1 MSLNTAGSFLIA
13 YAGVFGCRP
22 DRGFAALVASPTPGG
37 VLTRRLLPAII
48 VAPLLLGWLRLA
60 GEGTGLYDT
69 AGGTALFAVG
79 VVAVLAPLAWV
90 GARSPGQAA
99 GQRTPAAPALPGR
112 EHPPFPSPAAT
123 TS

>member
-37 VLTRRLLPAII
+37 ALTRRLLPAII

-79 VVAVLAPLAWV
+79 VVALLAPLAWWSAPSL
-90 GARSPGQAA
+90 GHAAAHRTRAEQALR
-99 GQRTPAAPALPGR
+99 G
-112 EHPPFPSPAAT
+112 
-123 TS
+123 